1 VQEALWKNYKKPAN
15 EKENNNDSPS
25 EKLID
30 QGVQVIYHIFCC
42 YVYN

>member
-1 VQEALWKNYKKPAN
+1 VGSLVEKLQKPAN

-30 QGVQVIYHIFCC
+30 QGEQVIYHIFCC
-42 YVYN
+42 HVYN